1 MTFLK
6 RIQSIFT
13 QETCLTNFKEE
24 KIYRSGSSVGSIL
37 KDIAS

>member
-1 MTFLK
+1 M
-6 RIQSIFT
+6 FT
-13 QETCLTNFKEE
+13 QETCLTNFKEQ